1 MLSTPASMAP
11 VILLSFPAIFKVVNM
26 SSMNG
31 YDISTLTFVCRLS
44 IMILMHLHFESVLEN
59 VRFLKT
65 LVGWVDYHIF
75 LPMVLRCAHFARES
89 SAITVDERT
98 KCKRIIS
105 LL

>member
-1 MLSTPASMAP
+1 MLSTPASMAS

-65 LVGWVDYHIF
+65 LVSKNLYFQFSCMGRRH
-75 LPMVLRCAHFARES
+75 
-89 SAITVDERT
+89 ERNA
-98 KCKRIIS
+98 
-105 LL
+105 